1 MRKKDF
7 FKRNK
12 SLIIISIIFII
23 FVIVGSCLNKMDSS
37 NLDNISNQIGKISS
51 YYDGNI
57 NKKDFIFTNIKEYIR
72 YLGLI
77 GLGTLFFFTY
87 PVAIIVFIV
96 KAMSIGYTINT
107 SIILLGFSS
116 FKMCIIVFLKNIVIV
131 PMSIILIELSIGYI
145 KSVYKQ
151 LKKNRQDSIVS
162 LGKEFVL
169 NLIIIMCAS
178 IILQSILNIISISI
192 IQFLAR

>member
-7 FKRNK
+7 YKRNK
-12 SLIIISIIFII
+12 SLIIISIIFIL
-23 FVIVGSCLNKMDSS
+23 FVVLGACLNKIDSS
-37 NLDNISNQIGKISS
+37 NLNNMAKQIDEINA
-51 YYDGNI
+51 YYNGNV

-72 YLGLI
+72 YLGSI
-77 GLGTLFFFTY
+77 GILTLFFFTY
-87 PVAIIVFIV
+87 PLAILVFIV

-107 SIILLGFSS
+107 SIILLGLSS
-116 FKMCIIVFLKNIVIV
+116 FKMCIIVFLKNIIIV

-145 KSVYKQ
+145 KSVYKL
-151 LKKNRQDSIVS
+151 LKKKRQDSIVS

-169 NLIIIMCAS
+169 KLLIIMCAS
-178 IILQSILNIISISI
+178 IILQSIFNIISITI

>member
-7 FKRNK
+7 YKRNK

-23 FVIVGSCLNKMDSS
+23 FVIVGSCLNKMDGS

-116 FKMCIIVFLKNIVIV
+116 FKMCIIVFFKNIVIV

>member
-7 FKRNK
+7 YKRNK

-23 FVIVGSCLNKMDSS
+23 FVVVGSYLNKIDSS
-37 NLDNISNQIGKISS
+37 NLDNISNQIRKISS

-77 GLGTLFFFTY
+77 GICSLFFFTY
-87 PVAIIVFIV
+87 PIAIIVFIL
-96 KAMSIGYTINT
+96 KAISIGYTVNT
-107 SIILLGFSS
+107 CILRLGFNSI
-116 FKMCIIVFLKNIVIV
+116 KMCTIIFLKNIIII
-131 PMSIILIELSIGYI
+131 PISIILVILSIEYVKNI
-145 KSVYKQ
+145 FKQ
-151 LKKNRQDSIVS
+151 LKKKRQDSILS
-162 LGKEFVL
+162 LGKTFL
-169 NLIIIMCAS
+169 FNLIIIMFIS
-178 IILQSILNIISISI
+178 IILQSLLNIIGIGI

>member
-1 MRKKDF
+1 
-7 FKRNK
+7 
-12 SLIIISIIFII
+12 
-23 FVIVGSCLNKMDSS
+23 MDSS

-57 NKKDFIFTNIKEYIR
+57 NKKKILFFTNIKEYIR

-116 FKMCIIVFLKNIVIV
+116 FKMCIIVFLI
-131 PMSIILIELSIGYI
+131 
-145 KSVYKQ
+145 
-151 LKKNRQDSIVS
+151 
-162 LGKEFVL
+162 
-169 NLIIIMCAS
+169 
-178 IILQSILNIISISI
+178 
-192 IQFLAR
+192 

>member
-7 FKRNK
+7 YKRNK

-116 FKMCIIVFLKNIVIV
+116 FNMCIIVFLKNIFIV

>member
-7 FKRNK
+7 YKRNK

-23 FVIVGSCLNKMDSS
+23 FVIVGSYLNKMDSS

-116 FKMCIIVFLKNIVIV
+116 FKMCIIVFLKNIFIV

>member
-7 FKRNK
+7 YKRNK

-116 FKMCIIVFLKNIVIV
+116 FKMCIIVFLKNIIIV

-178 IILQSILNIISISI
+178 IILQSILFSSILSISHK
-192 IQFLAR
+192 

>member
-7 FKRNK
+7 YKRNK
-12 SLIIISIIFII
+12 SLIIISIIFIL
-23 FVIVGSCLNKMDSS
+23 FVVIGACLNKIDSS
-37 NLDNISNQIGKISS
+37 NLNNMAKQIDEINA
-51 YYDGNI
+51 YYNGNV

-72 YLGLI
+72 YLGSI
-77 GLGTLFFFTY
+77 GILTLFFFTY
-87 PVAIIVFIV
+87 PLAILVFII

-107 SIILLGFSS
+107 SIILLGLSS
-116 FKMCIIVFLKNIVIV
+116 FKMCIIVFLKNIIIV

-145 KSVYKQ
+145 KSAYKQ
-151 LKKNRQDSIVS
+151 LKKKRQDSIVS

-169 NLIIIMCAS
+169 NLLIIMCAS
-178 IILQSILNIISISI
+178 IILQSILNIISITI

>member
-7 FKRNK
+7 YKRNK

-23 FVIVGSCLNKMDSS
+23 FLIVGSCLNKMDSS

>member
-7 FKRNK
+7 YKRNK

-116 FKMCIIVFLKNIVIV
+116 FKMCIIVFLKNIVLG

>member
-1 MRKKDF
+1 MKKDF
-7 FKRNK
+7 YKRNK

>member
-7 FKRNK
+7 YKRNK

-87 PVAIIVFIV
+87 LVAIIVFIV

-116 FKMCIIVFLKNIVIV
+116 FNMCIIVFLKNIVIV

>member
-7 FKRNK
+7 YKRNK

-23 FVIVGSCLNKMDSS
+23 FVIVGSYLNKMDSS

-87 PVAIIVFIV
+87 PVAIIMFIV

>member
-7 FKRNK
+7 YKRNK

-23 FVIVGSCLNKMDSS
+23 FVVVGSYLNKIDSS
-37 NLDNISNQIGKISS
+37 NLDNISNQIRKISS

-77 GLGTLFFFTY
+77 GICSLFFFTY
-87 PVAIIVFIV
+87 PIAIIVFIL
-96 KAMSIGYTINT
+96 KAISIGYTINT

-116 FKMCIIVFLKNIVIV
+116 FKMCMIVFLKNIIIV

-151 LKKNRQDSIVS
+151 LKKKRQDSIVS

-169 NLIIIMCAS
+169 NLLIIMCAS
-178 IILQSILNIISISI
+178 IILQSILNIISITI

>member
-7 FKRNK
+7 YKRNK

-87 PVAIIVFIV
+87 LVAIIVFIV
-96 KAMSIGYTINT
+96 KAMSVGYTINT

>member
-7 FKRNK
+7 YKRNK

-192 IQFLAR
+192 TQFLAR

>member
-7 FKRNK
+7 YKRNK

-162 LGKEFVL
+162 LGKEFGL

>member
-7 FKRNK
+7 YKRNK

-116 FKMCIIVFLKNIVIV
+116 FKMCIIVFLKNIFIV